1 MSQQSFPANIK
12 GEATE
17 HAPASAPGR
26 APSLVLAGDT
36 FIGRLNARLEREPSR
51 RAIAYCA
58 PDASIAWQS
67 IAEFWA
73 EVEPIRNAIVA
84 AGGERGRVVVIS
96 LASQRKMGVATIA
109 TLAAGAIPVLLP
121 PPRLPVHAD
130 INAIR
135 SVIERAKPAVVLCES
150 YLVRSLPHD
159 TDDPIGMPDA
169 RICRFNSVATLDA
182 FAMQLT
188 SGTTGAPRAC
198 VWDEQSLLYG
208 IDSGMRAM
216 EIGRDDICL
225 SWVPFYHDLGLV
237 NNLLMCL
244 ANDIPLVVLEA
255 FDFVRNP
262 AVWLQGL
269 SASGATF
276 TWASNFGYALAVE
289 KVPLEALEGVSL
301 AKVRGF
307 WSGGERIH
315 RTTLRS
321 FAKKFAAV
329 GVAPEA
335 LHASYG
341 GAENV
346 GGMTFTKPGHSGV
359 RCETV
364 DAKRLYEDLVAEPV
378 GSDFVGA
385 TSDIVSVGAPHPG
398 LEMVILSETGE
409 HLPDGRVGQIALRT
423 PSRFRYYLQDEAATA
438 AQFHGPYLLM
448 ADLGYMRDGELFW
461 VGRRDER
468 ISVRA
473 RKIDPSEFEAPLMSV
488 RGLRPG
494 NFVFFGVDDAKSGTQ
509 QPVLVA
515 EFRKEAGVAPE
526 TVALA
531 CRAAA
536 VRSLGVT
543 LGDVVLVPAGTLL
556 KTTSGKRRHRYYR
569 AVYQENGFQDL
580 RMNARP

>member
-1 MSQQSFPANIK
+1 MGRQSFSAGVK
-12 GEATE
+12 GEASVR
-17 HAPASAPGR
+17 APAPGADRAPG
-26 APSLVLAGDT
+26 LVPASDT
-36 FIGRLNARLEREPSR
+36 FVGRLRARLASEPNR

-58 PDASIAWQS
+58 PDASIEWQS
-67 IAEFWA
+67 IADFWA
-73 EVEPIRNAIVA
+73 EVEPVRNAIVE
-84 AGGERGRVVVIS
+84 AGGQKGRVVVIS

-121 PPRLPVHAD
+121 PPRLPVNND

-135 SVIERAKPAVVLCES
+135 SIIARARPSVVLCES
-150 YLVRSLPHD
+150 YLVKSLPHD
-159 TDDPIGMPDA
+159 ADGPIGLPDA
-169 RICRFNSVATLDA
+169 RICRFNNFATIDA

-188 SGTTGAPRAC
+188 SGTTGSPRAC

-216 EIGRDDICL
+216 EVGRDDVCL

-262 AVWLQGL
+262 AVWLKGL

-289 KVPLEALEGVSL
+289 KVPLEALDGVSL

-315 RTTLRS
+315 RSTLKS
-321 FAKKFAAV
+321 FAKKFAAA
-329 GVAPEA
+329 GVAPQA
-335 LHASYG
+335 LHTSYG

-346 GGMTFTKPGHSGV
+346 GGMTFTKPGHGGV
-359 RCETV
+359 GCETV
-364 DAKRLYEDLVAEPV
+364 DAKRLYEDLTAAPV
-378 GSDFVGA
+378 GADFVGA
-385 TSDIVSVGAPHPG
+385 TSDIVSVGSPHPG

-409 HLPDGRVGQIALRT
+409 LLPDGRVGQIALKT
-423 PSRFRYYLQDEAATA
+423 PSRFLGYLEDEAATA

-448 ADLGYMRDGELFW
+448 ADLGYLRDGELFW

-488 RGLRPG
+488 PGLRPG

-543 LGDVVLVPAGTLL
+543 LGDVVLVPPGTLM
-556 KTTSGKRRHRYYR
+556 KTTSGKRRHRHYR
-569 AVYQENGFQDL
+569 LVYQEGGFQSL